1 MHIRTTKA
9 KISLYT
15 PDQPA
20 HPDRLVG
27 IKCNRSM
34 CIVKGGNSV
43 MKNFRK
49 NEKEYLVIIIR

>member
-27 IKCNRSM
+27 SKCNRSM

-49 NEKEYLVIIIR
+49 K